1 MQGRL
6 ASFQVGGVANDPNL
20 VSAQTIQIQT
30 DALPL
35 EMFRW
40 AVARAVGDLEIT
52 GNLQANGKLVNRT
65 DGSRL
70 VQDFQGEVGVQNLF
84 VQGAFLKGDQ
94 LRLQQIRIPCDLTA
108 SAEQIEVRQLK
119 IDSELGQVSV
129 RGVLPLQQPVQG
141 GDGLHWLRNNFQV
154 DSTVNIAA
162 LAQQM
167 PNYLSI
173 NPQTKL
179 TGGQIVAN
187 LSSQRVGETTN
198 WNAKLQTANIAAVN
212 NGQPISLKT
221 PIQLEVIAKDTVSG
235 PLIEKITGSSQ
246 FMSIAGQGTVDQAQ
260 IVANCSLD
268 ELASELGQFLDLSA
282 FQPAE
287 KRSCNWI
294 GKKQRKVLSL
304 QNWSVVLI
312 SFS

>member
-1 MQGRL
+1 M
-6 ASFQVGGVANDPNL
+6 
-20 VSAQTIQIQT
+20 
-30 DALPL
+30 
-35 EMFRW
+35 
-40 AVARAVGDLEIT
+40 
-52 GNLQANGKLVNRT
+52 
-65 DGSRL
+65 
-70 VQDFQGEVGVQNLF
+70 QNLF

-179 TGGQIVAN
+179 TVVRSWRILVAN
-187 LSSQRVGETTN
+187 
-198 WNAKLQTANIAAVN
+198 
-212 NGQPISLKT
+212 
-221 PIQLEVIAKDTVSG
+221 
-235 PLIEKITGSSQ
+235 
-246 FMSIAGQGTVDQAQ
+246 
-260 IVANCSLD
+260 
-268 ELASELGQFLDLSA
+268 EL
-282 FQPAE
+282 E
-287 KRSCNWI
+287 KRRI
-294 GKKQRKVLSL
+294 GMPNCKRLTSPQ
-304 QNWSVVLI
+304 
-312 SFS
+312 